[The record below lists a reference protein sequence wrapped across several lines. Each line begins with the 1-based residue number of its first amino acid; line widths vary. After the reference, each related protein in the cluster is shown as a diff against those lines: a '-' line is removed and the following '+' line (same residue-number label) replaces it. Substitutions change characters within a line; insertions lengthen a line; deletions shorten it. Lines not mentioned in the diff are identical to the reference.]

1 MVYCHSVLLTAT
13 IDHANVPTLGA
24 LSSRRCCVTPRG
36 GIEGEADS
44 ITFVIGGSGAWEA
57 ELCRHVADF
66 CFPFL
71 LAFAFSVPFCWAV
84 ALVVLCLG
92 CC

>member
-1 MVYCHSVLLTAT
+1 MVHCHSVLLTAT
-13 IDHANVPTLGA
+13 IDHANVPTFGA

-44 ITFVIGGSGAWEA
+44 IAFVIGGSRAWEA

-66 CFPFL
+66 RCPFL
-71 LAFAFSVPFCWAV
+71 LAFAFSV
-84 ALVVLCLG
+84 ALG
-92 CC
+92 WY